1 VAAGGRAVTVSG
13 GAVDL
18 AAVPGVVATSLAAG
32 GCGVEDLASS
42 AAGFVG
48 GSARAAGDEVAIAN
62 AAGSIGAGALRFIHE
77 DTAVSID
84 CQLGHVV

>member
-18 AAVPGVVATSLAAG
+18 AAVPGAVATSLAAG
-32 GCGVEDLASS
+32 GCGVEDWASS

-48 GSARAAGDEVAIAN
+48 GSARAGADVVAIAS
-62 AAGSIGAGALRFIHE
+62 AAGSIGPGALRFIQE
-77 DTAVSID
+77 ETAVSID
-84 CQLGHVV
+84 RQLGHVV